1 MKVQLTI
8 TPEMA
13 EKAEE
18 ALKDSR
24 YLYNRLEQTDMN
36 VWRLPDGD
44 EEEVIQLCDG
54 IEDQLERGGVDSDSY
69 SFQEI

>member
-18 ALKDSR
+18 VLKDSI
-24 YLYNRLEQTDMN
+24 YLYNRLEHTDTN
-36 VWRLPDGD
+36 VWTLPDGYD
-44 EEEVIQLCDG
+44 EEITRLCDG
-54 IEDQLERGGVDSDSY
+54 IEDQLERGGIDSDSY
-69 SFQEI
+69 SFQEL

>member
-8 TPEMA
+8 TLEMA

-18 ALKDSR
+18 VLKDSR
-24 YLYNRLEQTDMN
+24 YLYNRLEHTDTN
-36 VWRLPDGD
+36 VWVLPEGD
-44 EEEVIQLCDG
+44 EEEITRLCDG
-54 IEDQLERGGVDSDSY
+54 IEDQLERGGIDSEGY

>member
-8 TPEMA
+8 TLEMA

-18 ALKDSR
+18 VLKDSR
-24 YLYNRLEQTDMN
+24 YLYNRLEHTDTN
-36 VWRLPDGD
+36 VWTLPEGN
-44 EEEVIQLCDG
+44 EEEITRLCDG